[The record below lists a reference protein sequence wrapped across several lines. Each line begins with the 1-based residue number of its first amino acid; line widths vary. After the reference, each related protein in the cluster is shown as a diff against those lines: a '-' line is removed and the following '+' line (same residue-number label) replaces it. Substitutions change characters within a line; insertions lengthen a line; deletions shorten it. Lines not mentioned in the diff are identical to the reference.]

1 VFLTEYFG
9 TENLGTGAPFAA
21 TDDKPTVV
29 SKEQFCPE
37 GRSLSVQVGRYQI
50 VGTIGAG
57 ATSKVVRAFDP
68 MIGRHVAIKLFSP
81 QLATDEGR
89 ERFIKEARVVGQ
101 ISHPSIVALHD
112 MGIDEATSTPYLV
125 MEHIEGQPLDRILEK
140 GSIPYSRACA
150 WVADVAIALHV
161 AHRKGIIHGDV
172 KPANI
177 LITED
182 GKVKLTDFGMA
193 RLASRDTKDT
203 PLLGTPAYWCPE
215 QILGKAQDARS
226 DIFSLG
232 VVLYEMVTGKRP
244 FDAESLQAIC
254 QKVMSATPLPPSQ
267 MNGSLPAGL
276 NELIASC
283 LEKDPGQRRNSAE
296 DLALDLYPFARRRAE
311 PQTPANNPTTATGS
325 LRNRATR
332 FLRSA

>member
-1 VFLTEYFG
+1 M
-9 TENLGTGAPFAA
+9 
-21 TDDKPTVV
+21 
-29 SKEQFCPE
+29 
-37 GRSLSVQVGRYQI
+37 QVGRYQI

-81 QLATDEGR
+81 QLATEEGR

-101 ISHPSIVALHD
+101 ISHQSIVALHD
-112 MGIDEATSTPYLV
+112 MGIEESTQTPYLV
-125 MEHIEGQPLDRILEK
+125 MEQVEGQPLDRILEK
-140 GSIPYSRACA
+140 GSVPYPRACA
-150 WVADVAIALHV
+150 WVADIASALHV

-172 KPANI
+172 KPANV
-177 LITED
+177 LVTEE
-182 GKVKLTDFGMA
+182 GRVKLTDFGMA
-193 RLASRDTKDT
+193 RLASRDSKDS

-215 QILGKAQDARS
+215 QILGKPQDARS

-267 MNGSLPAGL
+267 INSSLPAGL
-276 NELIASC
+276 NELIGSC
-283 LEKDPGQRRNSAE
+283 LEKDPGRRRNSAE
-296 DLALDLYPFARRRAE
+296 DLALDLYPFARRRIE
-311 PQTPANNPTTATGS
+311 PQAAASNPNATGS

>member
-1 VFLTEYFG
+1 
-9 TENLGTGAPFAA
+9 
-21 TDDKPTVV
+21 
-29 SKEQFCPE
+29 
-37 GRSLSVQVGRYQI
+37 VQVGRYQI

-81 QLATDEGR
+81 QLATEEGR

-101 ISHPSIVALHD
+101 ISHQSIVALHD
-112 MGIDEATSTPYLV
+112 MGIEESTQTPYLV
-125 MEHIEGQPLDRILEK
+125 MEQVEGQPLDRILEK
-140 GSIPYSRACA
+140 GSVPYPRACA
-150 WVADVAIALHV
+150 WVADIASALHV

-172 KPANI
+172 KPANV
-177 LITED
+177 LVTEE
-182 GKVKLTDFGMA
+182 GRVKLTDFGMA
-193 RLASRDTKDT
+193 RLASRDSKDS

-215 QILGKAQDARS
+215 QILGKPQDARS

-267 MNGSLPAGL
+267 INSSLPAGL
-276 NELIASC
+276 NELIGSC
-283 LEKDPGQRRNSAE
+283 LEKDPGRRRNSAE
-296 DLALDLYPFARRRAE
+296 DLALDLYPFARRRIE
-311 PQTPANNPTTATGS
+311 PQAAASNPNATGS

>member
-1 VFLTEYFG
+1 
-9 TENLGTGAPFAA
+9 
-21 TDDKPTVV
+21 
-29 SKEQFCPE
+29 
-37 GRSLSVQVGRYQI
+37 LSVQVGRYQI